1 MKTRNKNSECRDNN
15 FSSLFIPPISGA
27 MKVCAKRIYLLAI
40 IILVISLIAA
50 PAALAAGG
58 GGNYIFDE
66 TGTLTAPQI
75 DSLNR
80 KAAAILEN
88 RGCAVYVWIVDLVPE
103 KDARTIDALERYV
116 DAFYAANNL
125 GYGADRNGMVLLLEI
140 GDVPGERDYLL
151 NTHGSC
157 TSVFSNSV
165 RENLLDEEIVPLF
178 RAAFSNGNFY
188 KVADVFYNQ
197 VEIKFSNSIL
207 KSLLLRLA
215 VVILLPILIA
225 LIVCSIWKGK
235 MKTAKLARTADN
247 YIPANGFNL
256 TGRTDQFLYR
266 TTTRVRIERS
276 SSSSGGGGGSSSSSS
291 GRSSGGK
298 V

>member
-1 MKTRNKNSECRDNN
+1 MKTVSQNEECRNAD
-15 FSSLFIPPISGA
+15 FASLFLPVRRRA
-27 MKVCAKRIYLLAI
+27 MVAIAKKVLLIAFVV
-40 IILVISLIAA
+40 LMVSLIVA

-58 GGNYIFDE
+58 GGNFVFDE
-66 TGTLTAPQI
+66 TGTLTGSQI

-80 KAAAILEN
+80 KAAALLEK
-88 RGCAVYVWIVDLVPE
+88 RECAVYVWIVDLVPE

-116 DAFYAANNL
+116 DAFYAANKL
-125 GYGADRNGMVLLLEI
+125 GYGADRSGMVLLLEI
-140 GDVPGERDYLL
+140 GDIPGERDYLI
-151 NTHGSC
+151 NTHGSS
-157 TSVFSNSV
+157 TSVFTNSV
-165 RENLLDEEIVPLF
+165 RENMLDDEIVPLF
-178 RAAFSNGNFY
+178 KAAFSNGNFF
-188 KVADVFYNQ
+188 KVADVFYDQ
-197 VEIKFSNSIL
+197 VDLKYSASIRN
-207 KSLLLRLA
+207 SLLSRLA
-215 VVILLPILIA
+215 VVILVPALIA
-225 LIVCSIWKGK
+225 LIVCSVWKHQ

-276 SSSSGGGGGSSSSSS
+276 SSSGGGGGSSSSSS